1 MKYCIGNKV
10 VENFFRNYGVS
21 VKYLFL
27 EVQSGVVAYT
37 DGDQIII
44 NPDNHI
50 TASFSELLTQYKSIA
65 GLKGHEVGHI
75 LYTDFSACEEYYAN
89 LLNGVIYPEDPK
101 HKNAQAL
108 KDFVYSKEYN
118 IVSVA
123 MDINNILED
132 LYVEYKIHTNPKLSP
147 YFSQALLMNNRRMFD
162 LAPNAEN
169 ELKQNRNQLIAL
181 FNLLLKY
188 CKSESFCDTVPP
200 EYEDVFEEMKA
211 VVDNHCFSDNP
222 LERIKGTNEI
232 MCVLFPYI
240 EKYLM
245 MDDEEQEKL
254 LKQLSLDDFIGL
266 FGTSSG
272 ISDQEKSRVLGD
284 SSGESQ
290 EKSDSSQQS
299 RLQDLRNAVSQ
310 LAQKN
315 QNDNSDV
322 SWLLQEG
329 SEKSLSSAAELL
341 KTLPSQNNEFEE
353 EQVSKQ
359 MQREWEQY
367 DKKKDE
373 LHANVAFTITYPFPK
388 KRTVDLELYNLCFS
402 QTAPEVRR
410 NQRVLAERV
419 VELQN
424 TGKKYSVFGQSY
436 KAQRSFRK
444 DLTCFQ
450 TKQRELSTGLSVCL
464 LIDMS
469 GSMGS
474 DGRVESAQK
483 AAISLYEFIGGI
495 PGMEIGIYGFNTNNV
510 RVGGSIS
517 DCTQIVCL
525 CDFERRSEM
534 DKVRLVKEVIPDH
547 YNRDGHAI
555 GLCCEKLLTRSHD
568 NKLFILI
575 SDGQPNAWNYS
586 GVQECVKKEL
596 VGLRKKYS
604 KLGVKFV
611 VAAIGD
617 DKDRLRELYG
627 EKNFCDI
634 KNLKAL
640 PRVLVNICEEMILEN
655 M

>member
-1 MKYCIGNKV
+1 MKCCIGNKT

-21 VKYLFL
+21 VKCLFL
-27 EVQSGVVAYT
+27 EVQADLVAYT
-37 DGDQIII
+37 DGEQIVI
-44 NPDNHI
+44 NPNNHI

-75 LYTDFSACEEYYAN
+75 LYTDFSAYEEYFTN
-89 LLNGVIYPEDPK
+89 LSNGLIYPENPK
-101 HKNAQAL
+101 HKNVQAL
-108 KDFVYSKEYN
+108 KDFISAKKCS

-123 MDINNILED
+123 RDINNILED

-147 YFSQALLMNNRRMFD
+147 YFSQALLMNNKRMFD

-169 ELKQNRNQLIAL
+169 ELKQNKNQLAAL
-181 FNLLLKY
+181 LNLMLKY
-188 CKSESFCDTVPP
+188 CESESFCDVVPT
-200 EYEDVFEEMKA
+200 EYEDIFEEMKA
-211 VVDNHCFSDNP
+211 VVDSHCLSDNS

-232 MCVLFPYI
+232 MCVLYPYI

-245 MDDEEQEKL
+245 MDDKEQEKL
-254 LKQLSLDDFIGL
+254 LKQLLLDDFTGL

-272 ISDQEKSRVLGD
+272 ISDEEKSRVLGD
-284 SSGESQ
+284 LSGDPQ

-299 RLQDLRNAVSQ
+299 KLQELRNAVSQ

-315 QNDNSDV
+315 QKDNSDV
-322 SWLLQEG
+322 FWLLQEG
-329 SEKSLSSAAELL
+329 SEKSLSSAVELL
-341 KTLPSQNNEFEE
+341 QTLPSQNNDFEE
-353 EQVSKQ
+353 EQISKQ
-359 MQREWEQY
+359 MQREWERY
-367 DKKKDE
+367 DKKKDK
-373 LHANVAFTITYPFPK
+373 LHTDVPMKISYPMPK
-388 KRTVDLELYNLCFS
+388 RKTVDLEKYNLCFS

-410 NQRVLAERV
+410 NQRILAERV

-424 TGKKYSVFGQSY
+424 TGKKYSVFGQSF
-436 KAQRSFRK
+436 KAQRCFRK

-450 TKQRELSTGLSVCL
+450 TKQRELTTGLSVCL
-464 LIDMS
+464 LIDLS

-483 AAISLYEFIGGI
+483 AAIALYEFIGGI

-510 RVGGSIS
+510 RIGGSIS

-525 CDFERRSEM
+525 CDFDRRSEM
-534 DKVRLVKEVIPDH
+534 DKVRLVRKVNPDH

-586 GVQECVKKEL
+586 GVQETVKKEL

-604 KLGVKFV
+604 KLGIKFV

-617 DKDRLRELYG
+617 DKEKLRELYG

-640 PRVLVNICEEMILEN
+640 PRVLVNICEEIILEN

>member
-1 MKYCIGNKV
+1 MKCCIGNKT

-27 EVQSGVVAYT
+27 EVQAGVVAYT
-37 DGDQIII
+37 DGEQIVI

-75 LYTDFSACEEYYAN
+75 LYTDFSTYEEYFTN
-89 LLNGVIYPEDPK
+89 LSNGVIYPELPK
-101 HKNAQAL
+101 HKNAQVL
-108 KDFVYSKEYN
+108 KDFVSSKGFS

-123 MDINNILED
+123 RDINNILED

-169 ELKQNRNQLIAL
+169 ELKQNKNQLAAL

-200 EYEDVFEEMKA
+200 EYEGIFEEMKA
-211 VVDNHCFSDNP
+211 VVDSHCLSDNP

-254 LKQLSLDDFIGL
+254 LKQLSLDDFTGL

-310 LAQKN
+310 LTQKN

-329 SEKSLSSAAELL
+329 SERSLSSAAELL
-341 KTLPSQNNEFEE
+341 KTLSSQNNDFEE
-353 EQVSKQ
+353 KQVSKQ
-359 MQREWEQY
+359 MQREWERY

-388 KRTVDLELYNLCFS
+388 KRTIDLEYYNLCFS

-464 LIDMS
+464 LIDLS

-483 AAISLYEFIGGI
+483 AAIALYEFIGGI

-525 CDFERRSEM
+525 CDFDRRSEM
-534 DKVRLVKEVIPDH
+534 DKVRLVKEVIPDD

-604 KLGVKFV
+604 RLGIKFI

-640 PRVLVNICEEMILEN
+640 PRVLVNICEEMICEN

>member
-50 TASFSELLTQYKSIA
+50 TASFSELLTQYKSIT

-169 ELKQNRNQLIAL
+169 ELKQNKNQLIAL

-315 QNDNSDV
+315 QNDSSDV

-341 KTLPSQNNEFEE
+341 KTLPSQNN
-353 EQVSKQ
+353 
-359 MQREWEQY
+359 
-367 DKKKDE
+367 D
-373 LHANVAFTITYPFPK
+373 
-388 KRTVDLELYNLCFS
+388 
-402 QTAPEVRR
+402 
-410 NQRVLAERV
+410 
-419 VELQN
+419 
-424 TGKKYSVFGQSY
+424 FG
-436 KAQRSFRK
+436 AMRS
-444 DLTCFQ
+444 
-450 TKQRELSTGLSVCL
+450 
-464 LIDMS
+464 
-469 GSMGS
+469 
-474 DGRVESAQK
+474 
-483 AAISLYEFIGGI
+483 
-495 PGMEIGIYGFNTNNV
+495 
-510 RVGGSIS
+510 
-517 DCTQIVCL
+517 
-525 CDFERRSEM
+525 
-534 DKVRLVKEVIPDH
+534 
-547 YNRDGHAI
+547 
-555 GLCCEKLLTRSHD
+555 
-568 NKLFILI
+568 
-575 SDGQPNAWNYS
+575 
-586 GVQECVKKEL
+586 
-596 VGLRKKYS
+596 
-604 KLGVKFV
+604 
-611 VAAIGD
+611 
-617 DKDRLRELYG
+617 
-627 EKNFCDI
+627 
-634 KNLKAL
+634 
-640 PRVLVNICEEMILEN
+640 
-655 M
+655 